1 MADKPI
7 ENGDIVR
14 VHMTG
19 RVNSYEGPVFQ
30 VTEEEVARA
39 EGMIEEDKEHQHQ
52 HYGPKLVIVG
62 KNQVITG
69 VDEALVGMKIGEEK
83 KIEIEPDKA
92 YGQVDAKKKRVMAFR
107 EFRKKFKKAP
117 RRGDYVDLPN
127 SQEQGRIIKVDQGKV
142 TLDTNHILAG
152 RTVYFTLKVVEKLE
166 GEDAKIKAMI
176 EQRLPGIP
184 ADDVQ
189 IKKLKDRLD
198 ITVPSQAVFY
208 QQFGFMQYMLAMEL
222 QREFENFEKV
232 RFIVD
237 FEKPKQPEIPMPE
250 PSEEKTEEKGEE
262 PEIKA
267 DGEKSE

>member
-1 MADKPI
+1 MADKTI
-7 ENGDIVR
+7 ENDDIVR

-19 RVNSYEGPVFQ
+19 RVNSHEGPVFQ
-30 VTEEEVARA
+30 VTDEEVARE
-39 EGMIEEDKEHQHQ
+39 EGMVEEGKQQ

-62 KNQVITG
+62 KNQVISG
-69 VDEALVGMKIGEEK
+69 IDEALVGMKVGEEK
-83 KIEIEPDKA
+83 EIEIEPDRA
-92 YGQVDAKKKRVMAFR
+92 YGQVDPKKKRVMAFR

-127 SQEQGRIIKVDQGKV
+127 SQEQGRIVKVNQGKV

-184 ADDVQ
+184 ADDIQ
-189 IKKLKDRLD
+189 IEKHEDRLD

-222 QREFENFEKV
+222 QKEFENFEKV

-237 FEKPKQPEIPMPE
+237 FEKPKQPEIPAAEPE
-250 PSEEKTEEKGEE
+250 GEEAEEKAEDQGKEEEK
-262 PEIKA
+262 A
-267 DGEKSE
+267 D